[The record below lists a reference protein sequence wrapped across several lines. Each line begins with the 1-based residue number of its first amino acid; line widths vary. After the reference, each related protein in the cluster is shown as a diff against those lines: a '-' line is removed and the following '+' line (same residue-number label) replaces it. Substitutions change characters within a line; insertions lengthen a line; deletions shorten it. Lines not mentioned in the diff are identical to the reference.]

1 MTPETIAHVFD
12 LARPFLNERSRRLFA
27 ATLARAYGLGG
38 VALVAQATGLA
49 RSTIDRGLAELE
61 QQGAGEAGGHP
72 IRRPGGGR
80 KPAQVADPTLAEAVQ
95 RLVDPVTRGDPE
107 SPLLWVSKSTRHLA
121 EALRDLGHAV
131 SHETVRQVLRALG
144 FTLQTNRKTKEG
156 AQHPDRNAQFEFIAA
171 QTKQFFAAEQPVVS
185 VDTKKKELVGDY
197 ANAGRE
203 WQPQGQPVAVRVHDF
218 PERGGGKAIPYG
230 VYDLAADE
238 GWVSVGITSDTAEFA
253 VETLRRWWKEMGR
266 ERYPQARHLMI
277 TADGGGS
284 NSARG
289 KLWKTCLQALADE
302 LHLRIWVC
310 HYPPGTSKW
319 NKIEHRMFS
328 RITRNWRGRPL
339 TSVEVIVNLI
349 ANTRLGN
356 GQTIRA
362 AHDAAVYAKGQKVNK
377 EELDDVRLLLQAF
390 HPEWNY
396 VIVPKAEC
404 PDWPLTDA
412 AVNS

>member
-1 MTPETIAHVFD
+1 MTAEMMAHVFE

-27 ATLARAYGLGG
+27 ATLARSYGLGG
-38 VALVAQATGLA
+38 VTLLSQVTGLA

-61 QQGAGEAGGHP
+61 QLGPGAPLGDH

-80 KPAQVADPTLAEAVQ
+80 KPAQMADPTLAAAVHG
-95 RLVDPVTRGDPE
+95 LVDPVTRGDPE

-121 EALRDLGHAV
+121 EALRGLGHAV
-131 SHETVRQVLRALG
+131 SHETVRQVLRTLG

-156 AQHPDRNAQFEFIAA
+156 AQHPDRNAQFEFVAA
-171 QTKQFFAAEQPVVS
+171 QAQQFLTAEQPVIS
-185 VDTKKKELVGDY
+185 VDTKKKELVGEF
-197 ANAGRE
+197 ANAGHE
-203 WQPQGQPVAVRVHDF
+203 WQPQGQPEAVRVHDF
-218 PERGGGKAIPYG
+218 PEPGVGKAIPYG

-238 GWVSVGITSDTAEFA
+238 GWVSVGITADTAEFA
-253 VETLRRWWKEMGR
+253 VETIRRWWKEMGR
-266 ERYPQARHLMI
+266 ERYPAARHLMI

-302 LHLRIWVC
+302 LDLRIWVC

-339 TSVEVIVNLI
+339 TSIEVIVNLI
-349 ANTRLGN
+349 ANTRLGS
-356 GQTIRA
+356 GQPLRA
-362 AHDAAVYAKGQKVNK
+362 AHDAGVYAKGQKVSQAA
-377 EELDDVRLLLQAF
+377 LDDVRLLLQEF
-390 HPEWNY
+390 HSEWNY
-396 VIVPKAEC
+396 VIVPRAEC
-404 PDWPLTDA
+404 PVWPLPGA